1 MIFCTVNG
9 GSQEERKLIEEA
21 FYFAVEELMPRKQKL
36 DVEIWLTDMPY
47 DDADGYHLHVDKY
60 EHNIEL
66 QTGLIE
72 EDLVT
77 ALFHEMVHVRQ
88 SERCQMK
95 DKGLIKIWNGVE
107 YLSLYSTVDE
117 YMSLPW
123 EAEAYKLQE
132 EMYTKWNSTVSVNH

>member
-1 MIFCTVNG
+1 MIYCTVNG
-9 GSQEERKLIEEA
+9 GNKKERDLIENA
-21 FYFAVEELMPRKQKL
+21 FYFAVSELMPKKQNL
-36 DVEIWLTDMPY
+36 DVEIWLTDMPH

-88 SERCQMK
+88 HERGQMK
-95 DKGLIKIWNGVE
+95 DKGIIKVWDGDE

-117 YMSLPW
+117 YMRLPW

-132 EMYTKWNSTVSVNH
+132 EMYEKWNTVSVNQ

>member
-9 GSQEERKLIEEA
+9 GSQEERQLIEEA

-47 DDADGYHLHVDKY
+47 DDADGYHLYVDKY

-132 EMYTKWNSTVSVNH
+132 EMYTKWNSTVSVSH

>member
-9 GSQEERKLIEEA
+9 GSQEERQLIEEA

-132 EMYTKWNSTVSVNH
+132 EMYTKWNNTVSVNH

>member
-95 DKGLIKIWNGVE
+95 DKGLIKMWNGVE

>member
-1 MIFCTVNG
+1 MIYYSVNG
-9 GSQEERKLIEEA
+9 GTSKERALIEKA
-21 FYFAVEELMPRKQKL
+21 FDFAVKELMPRKRNL
-36 DVEIWLTDMPY
+36 DVEIFLTKMAE

-66 QTGLIE
+66 QTGLSE

-88 SERCQMK
+88 TERSQMK

-107 YLSLYSTVDE
+107 YLSIFSTVDE

-132 EMYTKWNSTVSVNH
+132 EMYIKWNQ

>member
-9 GSQEERKLIEEA
+9 GSQEERQLIEEA

>member
-132 EMYTKWNSTVSVNH
+132 VKE

>member
-9 GSQEERKLIEEA
+9 GSKQERQLVEDA
-21 FYFAVEELMPRKQKL
+21 FYFVVEQLMPQKKNL

-47 DDADGYHLHVDKY
+47 DDADGYHLHVEKY

-88 SERCQMK
+88 SERGQMK

-132 EMYTKWNSTVSVNH
+132 ELYTKWNQHHSEYQ

>member
-1 MIFCTVNG
+1 MIYCTVNG
-9 GSQEERKLIEEA
+9 GNKNERTLIEDA
-21 FYFAVEELMPRKQKL
+21 FHFAVGELMPKKRNL

-72 EDLVT
+72 EDLIT

-88 SERCQMK
+88 HERGQMK
-95 DKGLIKIWNGVE
+95 DKGIIKVWNGDE

-117 YMSLPW
+117 YMRLPW
-123 EAEAYKLQE
+123 EAEAYMLQE
-132 EMYTKWNSTVSVNH
+132 EMYEKWNTVSVNQ